1 MVASSRVFLLPALVF
16 VLAAPV
22 PVWAGEGD
30 ESEEGEEDAARA
42 AGETV
47 EVVDERPPDWV
58 EPATTSAAVDVVAVD
73 ERLPSNADVADVVG
87 AVAGTHVQRLGGLGD
102 YSVVTIRG
110 SSARQV
116 EVFVDGVPLNPH
128 GSSTVN
134 LAELPLDAFE
144 RVEIYRSGAPFELG
158 SSAMGGV
165 VNLVT
170 AAGQVPAPRLEV
182 TAGSLWTGRM
192 AGSLGVAPRHDRI
205 PMDLVLHGQAFATEG
220 GFSYFDDGGTPY
232 NLTDDR
238 TRTRINADITDVD
251 GRLRFRAG
259 DRKLRLVVQD
269 DLFSRDQG
277 VPGLGHDQA
286 SATRFGV
293 FRNGLLVELAGQAHP
308 VVRLR
313 GRVTHR
319 YRGERYQDPYGEMGV
334 GRQDSRDRHQ
344 ALGGQLTLS
353 WIPLAWQAIAVAA
366 EVHVDGYEPRDLTR
380 ENPSDGVRNRVSALL
395 ALGDD
400 FSFADDAVRISP
412 AVRLHLLDN
421 RLLGNVPY
429 NGAAVAADA
438 QPSYAVFAPRL
449 GLLVRPWPVLAF
461 KANGERGFRPPDFME
476 LFGDRGA
483 MVGNPELIP
492 ESSWA
497 WDVGLRFDIPA
508 NPVIAGGLSA
518 GYFWRH
524 TYDAIIYVQN
534 SQRTQVPV
542 NFGEARVGGIE
553 GAIDATLGNAV
564 DLRGAATWMFS
575 RNLDT
580 RVAYTD
586 NQLPRVPRWEVSAS
600 ASVHWGER
608 LRVGYDL
615 NFTSGN
621 YWDATNW
628 YLAAPRTLHG
638 LFVRSKPGPRWPSFE
653 VEVRNLLD
661 ERVEVVPRDPLN
673 PDDGALVVQPLTDFT
688 GYPLPGR
695 VVLVTVSG
703 EFGP

>member
-1 MVASSRVFLLPALVF
+1 MVSAPRSLFLLVVGLALACAVPA
-16 VLAAPV
+16 
-22 PVWAGEGD
+22 WGED
-30 ESEEGEEDAARA
+30 DDDDEEGSVRA

-47 EVVDERPPDWV
+47 EVAEQRPSDWV
-58 EPATTSAAVDVVAVD
+58 EPVSTSAAVDVVAVD

-116 EVFVDGVPLNPH
+116 EVYVDGVPLNPH

-165 VNLVT
+165 VNLVSAT
-170 AAGQVPAPRLEV
+170 GQVPAPRLEI

-192 AGSLGVAPRHDRI
+192 TVSGGLVPRRTRV
-205 PMDLVLHGQAFATEG
+205 PMDLVLHGQAFSTEG
-220 GFSYFDDGGTPY
+220 GFRYFDDGGTPY

-238 TRTRINADITDVD
+238 TRTRINADITDLG
-251 GRLRFRAG
+251 GRIRFRAG

-269 DLFSRDQG
+269 DLLSRDQG
-277 VPGLGHDQA
+277 IPGLGHDQA
-286 SATRFGV
+286 AATRFAV
-293 FRNGLLVELAGQAHP
+293 FRNGLLVELTGQAHP

-319 YRGERYQDPYGEMGV
+319 YRGERYQDLDGEMGV

-344 ALGGQLTLS
+344 ALGGQLTLT
-353 WIPLAWQAIAVAA
+353 WIPLDWQSIAVGA

-380 ENPSDGVRNRVSALL
+380 DDPSDGVRNRVSALL

-400 FSFADDAVRISP
+400 FSFAEDTIRISP

-421 RLLGNVPY
+421 RLLGNEPY
-429 NGAAVAADA
+429 SGNAVSTDA
-438 QPSYAVFAPRL
+438 LPSYAVFAPRL
-449 GLLVRPWPVLAF
+449 GLLLRPWPALAF

-483 MVGNPELIP
+483 MVGNTELIP

-497 WDVGLRFDIPA
+497 WDVGLRFDVPA
-508 NPVIAGGLSA
+508 NTVIAGGLSA

-524 TYDAIIYVQN
+524 THDAIIYVQN

-542 NFGEARVGGIE
+542 NFGEARVGGVE
-553 GAIDATLGNAV
+553 GAIDAVVANAV
-564 DLRGAATWMFS
+564 DLRGAITWMHS

-586 NQLPRVPRWEVSAS
+586 KQLPRVPRWEVSAS
-600 ASVHWGER
+600 ASVYWEER
-608 LRVGYDL
+608 VRVGYTL

-638 LFVRSKPGPRWPSFE
+638 LFVRSRPGPRWPFLE